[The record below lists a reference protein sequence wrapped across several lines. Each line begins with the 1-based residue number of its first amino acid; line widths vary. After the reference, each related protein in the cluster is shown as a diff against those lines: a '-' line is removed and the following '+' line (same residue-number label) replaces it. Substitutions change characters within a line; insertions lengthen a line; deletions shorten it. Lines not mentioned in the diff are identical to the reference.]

1 MRNFEVKFWICVI
14 FALVCI
20 CPANGQEILQKK
32 KTEIQGKG
40 PTGTYTRLIKLFGK
54 NYFTTGR
61 GGHNRVYYGGEL
73 YSGAILDTLIKE
85 KRQDQ
90 FLFELDSNLEV
101 KDYYVI
107 DNCEEY
113 VDHTNTDK
121 YGVMAVHFEEEED
134 ADSLAIMTLPEGI
147 QLKRSDY
154 LDRTVLIVTDSN
166 FNYVEHFVP
175 TTGKILLIEGG
186 RENLYMTI
194 RIPFGR
200 PYILV
205 GQDTFYNQPAPPF
218 KLPSALI
225 IASYNLTSKTFNWS
239 KWIGGTYLDYIHDFK
254 LDSEENLVLL
264 VNPLRAI
271 ELVGEDTIDIGR
283 GPDHNIILKFNKYGE
298 YLWSENFEES
308 YSEYFYSLH
317 IDDIGSIYLLGLI
330 SNDEILLDTFVS
342 VGNVPQIPS
351 HTILLKLKP
360 TGEFDWIYHM
370 KGDYLVSAFHNL
382 AFNNSSNSLFV
393 SGFIDHGN
401 FTFNNIDYVTSSEY
415 TSAFILKV
423 DKNNGSLKG
432 HILSKDGKPVKF
444 SELMEDNTSNLIV
457 YIILSDRI
465 KFLGE
470 ELSPFAF
477 SAGYLLKV
485 TSVWDSIV
493 NTHELLP
500 DLFKVYP
507 NPILVDQSIQ
517 LELNQSSLTSDMYAV
532 VFDMQG
538 FVVKSLLLQSQ
549 KTILSTSG
557 LLPGAYTL
565 CVFNK
570 GYYKSEILLIQ

>member
-1 MRNFEVKFWICVI
+1 MKFYIC
-14 FALVCI
+14 LVLAII
-20 CPANGQEILQKK
+20 CFSSANGQEILQKK

-61 GGHNRVYYGGEL
+61 GGHYRVYYGGEL
-73 YSGAILDTLIKE
+73 YSGAISDTLVKE

-90 FLFELDSNLEV
+90 FLFELDSTLEI

-121 YGVMAVHFEEEED
+121 YGVMAVQFDDEED
-134 ADSLAIMTLPEGI
+134 ADSMAIMTLPEGI

-166 FNYVEHFVP
+166 FNYIEHFVP

-186 RENLYMTI
+186 SENLYLTI
-194 RIPFGR
+194 RIPKGI
-200 PYILV
+200 PYALV
-205 GQDTFYNQPAPPF
+205 GHDTIFNKFHPTLGYQ
-218 KLPSALI
+218 SALI
-225 IASYNLTSKTFNWS
+225 LASYNIESRVFNWS
-239 KWIGGTYLDYIHDFK
+239 KFVGSTYLDYIYDFK
-254 LDSEENLVLL
+254 MDQDENLILL
-264 VNPLRAI
+264 INPFEPI
-271 ELVGEDTIDIGR
+271 ELEGEDIIDIGR
-283 GPDHNIILKFNKYGE
+283 GPDYNIILKFNKYGE

-317 IDDIGSIYLLGLI
+317 IDDLGSIYLLGLI
-330 SNDEILLDTFVS
+330 SFDEILLDTFLS
-342 VGNVPQIPS
+342 VGNVSQIPS
-351 HTILLKLKP
+351 HTLLLKLKP

-370 KGDYLVSAFHNL
+370 EGDYLVSAFHNL
-382 AFNNSSNSLFV
+382 AFNNYSNSLFV

-415 TSAFILKV
+415 TSAFILKI
-423 DKNNGSLKG
+423 DKDNGSLKG
-432 HILSKDGKPVKF
+432 HILSQDGKPVKF

-477 SAGYLLKV
+477 SAGYLLRV

-517 LELNQSSLTSDMYAV
+517 LELNQSSLASDLHAV
-532 VFDMQG
+532 IFDMQG
-538 FVVKSLLLQSQ
+538 FVVKSLVVRDQ
-549 KTILSTSG
+549 KTLISTTG
-557 LLPGAYTL
+557 LMPGAYTL
-565 CVFNK
+565 CVYSDGF
-570 GYYKSEILLIQ
+570 YKSEIIIIQ